1 MISLNSFDQYLKRAR
16 EFKDSHIL
24 FTEELGFNSGF
35 PESSIPPRCLV
46 DPLDDGLERGG
57 MNLPY
62 GEYLTLPDIDLSDEP
77 QKFVGISVTEDIYL
91 MEEVEESENLENSGE
106 QELEQKHTN
115 HSRVAYLFL
124 NAYIELIEK
133 LVDDRNKWVDW
144 YVNVNDF
151 GRNGLKAFKGE
162 RDVKGTKI
170 KNSKDL
176 FELINFGR

>member
-1 MISLNSFDQYLKRAR
+1 MISLSAFDSYLKRAK
-16 EFKDSHIL
+16 EFRDSHIL
-24 FTEELGFNSGF
+24 ITEEFGFNSGF
-35 PESSIPPRCLV
+35 PRCLV

-62 GEYLTLPDIDLSDEP
+62 GEYLTLPDIDLSDTP
-77 QKFVGISVTEDIYL
+77 QKFIGINATDDIYL
-91 MEEVEESENLENSGE
+91 MEESEEEESENLENSGE
-106 QELEQKHTN
+106 QELEQKLTN

-176 FELINFGR
+176 FELINLGR

>member
-1 MISLNSFDQYLKRAR
+1 MINLNTFDSYLKRAK

-24 FTEELGFNSGF
+24 ITEECFGFNSGF
-35 PESSIPPRCLV
+35 PRCLV

-62 GEYLTLPDIDLSDEP
+62 GEYLVLPDIDLSDTP
-77 QKFVGISVTEDIYL
+77 QKFDGIDATDNIL
-91 MEEVEESENLENSGE
+91 LIEEVEELEEENSENSGDI
-106 QELEQKHTN
+106 ELEQKLTN

-124 NAYIELIEK
+124 NAYIELIAK

-162 RDVKGTKI
+162 RDVKGVKI

-176 FELINFGR
+176 WELINLGR